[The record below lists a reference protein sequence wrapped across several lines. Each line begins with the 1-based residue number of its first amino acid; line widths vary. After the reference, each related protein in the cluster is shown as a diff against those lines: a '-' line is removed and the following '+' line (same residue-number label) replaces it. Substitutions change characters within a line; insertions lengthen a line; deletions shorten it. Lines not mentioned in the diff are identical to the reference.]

1 MKIYLDN
8 CCFNRPYDDLSSET
22 VRLEAEAKIL
32 IQSLLLNNSLELV
45 WSFILTIENDENPY
59 EDIKNE
65 ISEWKK
71 RATNY
76 IPPSESTENLAQ
88 KISDL
93 GIKQK
98 DAIHLSC
105 AIEAKSM
112 YFITTDRKLIHKARN
127 NINEIEII
135 NPIDFIAILEGK
147 YEK

>member
-32 IQSLLLNNSLELV
+32 IQSLLLNNAIELV
-45 WSFILTIENDENPY
+45 WSFILSIENDENPN

-71 RATNY
+71 RATIY
-76 IPPSESTENLAQ
+76 IPPSDSTEMLAQ
-88 KISDL
+88 KIFNI

-98 DAIHLSC
+98 DAVHISC

-112 YFITTDRKLIHKARN
+112 YFITTDRKLINKARN

-147 YEK
+147 HEK